1 MYDDT
6 IQPVYHLTRYM
17 QNVKKKFHISWFDVI
32 LYLILA
38 VICLLFFYP
47 LYYIFVASLSSP
59 LYVFNNP
66 ILVIPKDVTLYN
78 YQMMME
84 SESVWIGYRNTLI
97 YVVAGTALN
106 VVVTFITAYAMAQP
120 YLPAKRVLSFLIV
133 FTMFFSG
140 GMIPTF
146 LVVKGLGLLD
156 SIWAIILPGAVSTWN
171 LLITRT
177 YLMEQI
183 PHELNEAAEVD
194 GAGEYRTFFQIVL
207 PLSAPILIVITLFY
221 ASGHWNSWFNALIY
235 LRDRD
240 MYPLQIFL
248 REMLIENQSVD
259 MMSEAGSDRSL
270 YLLTLKYAVMSIS
283 ILPLMI
289 IFPFVQKHFVKGVM
303 IGAIK
308 G

>member
-1 MYDDT
+1 
-6 IQPVYHLTRYM
+6 
-17 QNVKKKFHISWFDVI
+17 
-32 LYLILA
+32 
-38 VICLLFFYP
+38 
-47 LYYIFVASLSSP
+47 
-59 LYVFNNP
+59 
-66 ILVIPKDVTLYN
+66 
-78 YQMMME
+78 
-84 SESVWIGYRNTLI
+84 
-97 YVVAGTALN
+97 
-106 VVVTFITAYAMAQP
+106 
-120 YLPAKRVLSFLIV
+120 
-133 FTMFFSG
+133 
-140 GMIPTF
+140 
-146 LVVKGLGLLD
+146 
-156 SIWAIILPGAVSTWN
+156 
-171 LLITRT
+171 
-177 YLMEQI
+177 MEQI